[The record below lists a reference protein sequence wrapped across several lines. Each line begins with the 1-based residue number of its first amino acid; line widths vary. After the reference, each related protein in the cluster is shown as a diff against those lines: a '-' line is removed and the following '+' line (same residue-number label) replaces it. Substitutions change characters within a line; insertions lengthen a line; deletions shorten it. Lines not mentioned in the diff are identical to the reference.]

1 MMTGFC
7 TCYILTLIC
16 LVLQGDAFQMTRGCR
31 RVQHNVPSMSLK
43 GKTGFLFDMDQNTY
57 LTSILR
63 KSIDSC
69 NLCLNE
75 GKKLIEL
82 EFPAN
87 RKNDLSLGETLD
99 TNRAFTRQFINA
111 FDKYGK
117 DLWIIWPD
125 KKVQYKLE
133 YTQAFPIAH
142 TVHHI

>member
-1 MMTGFC
+1 MTGFC
-7 TCYILTLIC
+7 TAGYILTLIC
-16 LVLQGDAFQMTRGCR
+16 LILQGDAFHMTKGC
-31 RVQHNVPSMSLK
+31 QKLQQNVLSMSLK
-43 GKTGFLFDMDQNTY
+43 GRTGFLFDMDQNTY

-69 NLCLNE
+69 NLCLEE

-125 KKVQYKLE
+125 KKVHYKLL
-133 YTQAFPIAH
+133 
-142 TVHHI
+142 

>member
-1 MMTGFC
+1 
-7 TCYILTLIC
+7 
-16 LVLQGDAFQMTRGCR
+16 
-31 RVQHNVPSMSLK
+31 MSLK
-43 GKTGFLFDMDQNTY
+43 GKTGFLFDRDQNIY

-125 KKVQYKLE
+125 KKVQYKLA